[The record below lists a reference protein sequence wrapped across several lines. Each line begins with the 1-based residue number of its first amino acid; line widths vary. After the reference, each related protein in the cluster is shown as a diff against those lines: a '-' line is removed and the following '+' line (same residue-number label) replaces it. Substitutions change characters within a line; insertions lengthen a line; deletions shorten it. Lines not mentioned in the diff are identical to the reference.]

1 MAQTIDMTG
10 KVPVVTGGMATT
22 IAQHIGTPAD

>member
-10 KVPVVTGGMATT
+10 KVGVVTGGMATT
-22 IAQHIGTPAD
+22 IAQHIGTLAD